1 MATGFDFASLGN
13 MFAPGGTPTEIDALF
28 NEDQRRLMG
37 RNANLSAAAALL
49 QASGRSRER
58 IGLGQALGS
67 ALQAGQQ
74 GYQQARAGSL
84 QDLLLGEKLKEAQ
97 DVRTRQAEM
106 SKLFPQVFQRTDTP
120 ETTAIPGFPGFPG
133 RDEDGNLM
141 PGAQFTPAST
151 QLRVDPNKL
160 QALAM
165 LSKNPLESLG
175 QIAKLVP
182 DLRKAGL
189 TGAGTQTDNPFSV
202 FTTDQ
207 TIPQNVRNVA
217 QQYANS
223 FSSGALDPDK
233 VDDRVKTLSEMAQ
246 RAQQFAATKDEK
258 EANRL
263 RMEAQFKQSQD
274 EKEANRLRMEAQ
286 FKQSQEALES
296 FRSQGLEN
304 SAQAR
309 NLAAS
314 IQQQTLDMRR
324 EANAN
329 KPEQFS
335 YSQKKDFDSVQKTLE
350 TAKSA
355 EDSAL
360 LAARAAPLLS
370 QAYGGRV
377 ESGIKGL
384 AGAVGFSTA
393 AKEANDQLTQISQ
406 QLALKTPKFSGPTSD
421 ADAKRYDKAVGDLA
435 NPSVS
440 QVSKIAAL
448 KDIQNLALKQADYA
462 RQQENYYFAN
472 NKSLRGF
479 SFTES
484 NPFGK

>member
-1 MATGFDFASLGN
+1 MALEFNFGNLFGGNTTTGL
-13 MFAPGGTPTEIDALF
+13 DALL
-28 NEDQRRLMG
+28 NADQRRLMNRQG
-37 RNANLSAAAALL
+37 NLAAAAALL
-49 QASGRSRER
+49 QASGPSRQR
-58 IGLGQALGS
+58 VGLGQALGA

-84 QDLLLGEKLKEAQ
+84 QELLLGEKLKETQ
-97 DVRTRQAEM
+97 DARTRQAEM
-106 SKLFPQVFQRTDTP
+106 SKLFPQVFQRTATP
-120 ETTAIPGFPGFPG
+120 ETTGIPGFPDFAG
-133 RDEDGNLM
+133 RDDEGNLL
-141 PGAQFTPAST
+141 PGAQVTPGSM

-182 DLRKAGL
+182 DLRKAGFI
-189 TGAGTQTDNPFSV
+189 GAGTQADNPFSV
-202 FTTDQ
+202 FTSDQ

-223 FSSGALDPDK
+223 FSSGALDPEK
-233 VDDRVKTLSEMAQ
+233 VDDRVKTLAEMAQ
-246 RAQQFAATKDEK
+246 RAQQFNITQDEK
-258 EANRL
+258 EANRA

-274 EKEANRLRMEAQ
+274 
-286 FKQSQEALES
+286 ALEA
-296 FRSQGLEN
+296 FRRQGLEN

-309 NLAAS
+309 ALASS
-314 IQQQTLDMRR
+314 IQQQSLDMRR
-324 EANAN
+324 EAAAN

-335 YSQKKDFDSVQKTLE
+335 YSQKKDFDTVQRTLE

-355 EDSAL
+355 EDSAS
-360 LAARAAPLLS
+360 LATRAAPLLS
-370 QAYGGRV
+370 QAYGGRI

-384 AGAVGFSTA
+384 AGAVGISTS

-440 QVSKIAAL
+440 QASKIAAL
-448 KDIQNLALKQADYA
+448 QDIQNLARKQADFA
-462 RQQENYYFAN
+462 RQQENFYFAN

>member
-1 MATGFDFASLGN
+1 MALEIFGNLLGGNTTTGL
-13 MFAPGGTPTEIDALF
+13 DALL
-28 NEDQRRLMG
+28 NADQRRLM
-37 RNANLSAAAALL
+37 NQQANLSAAAALL
-49 QASGRSRER
+49 AASGPSRQR
-58 IGLGQALGS
+58 VGLGQALG
-67 ALQAGQQ
+67 AAMQAGQQ

-84 QDLLLGEKLKEAQ
+84 QELLLGEKLRETQ
-97 DVRTRQAEM
+97 DARTRQAEM
-106 SKLFPQVFQRTDTP
+106 SKLFPQVFQRTATP
-120 ETTAIPGFPGFPG
+120 ETTGIPGFPDFAG
-133 RDEDGNLM
+133 RDDEGNLL
-141 PGAQFTPAST
+141 PGAQVTPGSM

-182 DLRKAGL
+182 DLRKAGFI
-189 TGAGTQTDNPFSV
+189 GAGTQADNPFSV
-202 FTTDQ
+202 FTSDQ

-223 FSSGALDPDK
+223 FSSGALDPEK
-233 VDDRVKTLSEMAQ
+233 VDDRVKTLAEMAQ
-246 RAQQFAATKDEK
+246 RAQQFNITQDEK
-258 EANRL
+258 EANRA

-274 EKEANRLRMEAQ
+274 
-286 FKQSQEALES
+286 ALEA
-296 FRSQGLEN
+296 FRRQGLEN

-309 NLAAS
+309 ALASS
-314 IQQQTLDMRR
+314 IQQQSLDMRR
-324 EANAN
+324 EAAAN

-335 YSQKKDFDSVQKTLE
+335 YSQKKDFDTVQRTLE

-355 EDSAL
+355 EDSAS
-360 LAARAAPLLS
+360 LATRAAPLLS
-370 QAYGGRV
+370 QAYGGRI

-384 AGAVGFSTA
+384 AGAVGISTS

-440 QVSKIAAL
+440 QASKIAAL
-448 KDIQNLALKQADYA
+448 QDIQNLARKQADFA
-462 RQQENYYFAN
+462 RQQENFYFAN

>member
-1 MATGFDFASLGN
+1 MADFNFDGLLGN
-13 MFAPGGTPTEIDALF
+13 MFGGGESELDKLLSAK
-28 NEDQRRLMG
+28 QREQMG
-37 RNANLSAAAALL
+37 MQSALSAAAALL
-49 QASGRSRER
+49 QASGPSRQR

-84 QDLLLGEKLKEAQ
+84 QDLLLAEKMKEAQ
-97 DVRTRQAEM
+97 TERDRQANM
-106 SKLFPQVFQRTDTP
+106 SKLFPQIFQQTSTP
-120 ETTAIPGFPGFPG
+120 AQTALPGFPGFPA
-133 RDEDGNLM
+133 RDDEGNLL
-141 PGAQFTPAST
+141 PGAQVTPAST

-160 QALAM
+160 QVLAM

-175 QIAKLVP
+175 QIARLVP
-182 DLRKAGL
+182 DLRKAGF
-189 TGAGTQTDNPFSV
+189 TGAASQTDNPFSV

-207 TIPQNVRNVA
+207 TIPANVRNVA
-217 QQYANS
+217 QQYA
-223 FSSGALDPDK
+223 SSYAAGTLDPEK
-233 VDDRVKTLSEMAQ
+233 VDDRVKTLADMAQ
-246 RAQQFAATKDEK
+246 RAQQFSLT
-258 EANRL
+258 
-263 RMEAQFKQSQD
+263 QD

-296 FRSQGLEN
+296 FRRQGLEN

-309 NLAAS
+309 QLAAS

-335 YSQKKDFDSVQKTLE
+335 YSQKKDFDSVQKTLD

-355 EDSAL
+355 EESAL
-360 LAARAAPLLS
+360 LATRATPLLS
-370 QAYGGRV
+370 QAYGGRI

-440 QVSKIAAL
+440 QPSKIAAL

>member
-1 MATGFDFASLGN
+1 MALEIFGNLLGGNTTTGL
-13 MFAPGGTPTEIDALF
+13 DALL
-28 NEDQRRLMG
+28 NADQRRLM
-37 RNANLSAAAALL
+37 NQQANLSAAAALL
-49 QASGRSRER
+49 AASGPSRQR
-58 IGLGQALGS
+58 VGLGQALG
-67 ALQAGQQ
+67 AAMQAGQQ

-84 QDLLLGEKLKEAQ
+84 QELLLGEKLKETQ
-97 DVRTRQAEM
+97 DARTRQAEM
-106 SKLFPQVFQRTDTP
+106 SKLFPQVFQRTATP
-120 ETTAIPGFPGFPG
+120 ETTGIPGFPDFAG
-133 RDEDGNLM
+133 RDDEGNLL
-141 PGAQFTPAST
+141 PGAQVTPGSM

-182 DLRKAGL
+182 DLRKAGFI
-189 TGAGTQTDNPFSV
+189 GAGTQADNPFSV
-202 FTTDQ
+202 FTSDQ

-223 FSSGALDPDK
+223 FSSGALDPEK
-233 VDDRVKTLSEMAQ
+233 VDDRVKTLAEMAQ
-246 RAQQFAATKDEK
+246 RAQQFNITQDEK
-258 EANRL
+258 EANRA

-274 EKEANRLRMEAQ
+274 
-286 FKQSQEALES
+286 ALEA
-296 FRSQGLEN
+296 FRRQGLEN

-309 NLAAS
+309 ALASS
-314 IQQQTLDMRR
+314 IQQQSLDMRR
-324 EANAN
+324 EAAAN

-335 YSQKKDFDSVQKTLE
+335 YSQKKDFDTVQRTLE

-355 EDSAL
+355 EDSAS
-360 LAARAAPLLS
+360 LATRAAPLLS
-370 QAYGGRV
+370 QAYGGRI

-384 AGAVGFSTA
+384 AGAVGISTS

-440 QVSKIAAL
+440 QASKIAAL
-448 KDIQNLALKQADYA
+448 QDIQNLARKQADFA
-462 RQQENYYFAN
+462 RQQENFYFAN